1 MTALS
6 AYAGLFLSALLAAT
20 ILPAS
25 SEVVLATLLASG
37 AYDPPLLL
45 AVATAGN
52 TLGALINWT
61 LGRFLLHFQDRRWFP
76 LTPAQYARA
85 HAWFVR
91 YGVWSLLFSWL
102 PVIGDALT
110 VVAGAL
116 RVGLWRFLV
125 LVAVGKAARYA
136 AIAATVWWGGRL

>member
-1 MTALS
+1 MTALP
-6 AYAGLFLSALLAAT
+6 AYAGLFMSALLAAT
-20 ILPAS
+20 VLPAS
-25 SEVVLATLLASG
+25 SEVMLATLLTSG
-37 AYDPPLLL
+37 AYDPSLLL
-45 AVATAGN
+45 VTAVAGN
-52 TLGALINWT
+52 TAGALINWT
-61 LGRFLLHFQDRRWFP
+61 LGRFLPRFQDRRWFP

-85 HAWFVR
+85 RAWFAR

-102 PVIGDALT
+102 PVVGDPLT

-116 RVGLWRFLV
+116 RVGLWRFLI